1 MPRSWHAGPARA
13 IARAGF
19 LVARRRSVSTPLVAA
34 VWALA
39 VGIVT
44 LWLDGP
50 LEARCVDLG
59 TTPQELTARITALLT
74 GLLTGQ
80 PPRGERGG

>member
-1 MPRSWHAGPARA
+1 
-13 IARAGF
+13 
-19 LVARRRSVSTPLVAA
+19 
-34 VWALA
+34 
-39 VGIVT
+39 
-44 LWLDGP
+44 
-50 LEARCVDLG
+50 VDLG